1 VLRQAGLL
9 VGIGLAIGIAA
20 ALAGAR
26 ILSGLLFGVT
36 SRDPLT
42 LLAASAVLLAAGL
55 FAAWWPA
62 RRAARVEP
70 MAALRS
76 E

>member
-1 VLRQAGLL
+1 LL